1 MKKEKAYAE
10 AKNELFRVE
19 NELLRKQKEQKE
31 LLNQQ
36 MAEQVGVLEEK
47 DKMMFDQ
54 ARASREISNSIFEEI
69 NTDNDRK
76 LDPATRKKLAF
87 KIDKQLKDLRNSDS
101 A

>member
-1 MKKEKAYAE
+1 
-10 AKNELFRVE
+10 
-19 NELLRKQKEQKE
+19 
-31 LLNQQ
+31 